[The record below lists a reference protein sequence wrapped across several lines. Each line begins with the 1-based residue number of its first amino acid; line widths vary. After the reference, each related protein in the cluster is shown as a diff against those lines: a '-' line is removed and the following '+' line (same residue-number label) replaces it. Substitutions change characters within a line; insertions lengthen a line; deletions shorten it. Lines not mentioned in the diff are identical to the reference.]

1 MYLMGKDIIRE
12 ELNLQ
17 FSEGDSS
24 LPFLTPLAQ
33 CMFTLGARKKRGAA
47 SRAEIL
53 AGVGKI

>member
-1 MYLMGKDIIRE
+1 MGKDIIRE